1 MAMTMDS
8 DSNQA
13 ATAYDQAIA
22 DYRQTVLIGFQQVE
36 DNKAALRILEHDALV
51 QHSAGAAAQK
61 HFETR
66 DSTLVSF
73 NLNNEIC
80 KFRRPIEN

>member
-1 MAMTMDS
+1 VFCSQLVHFDFDCTPS
-8 DSNQA
+8 VRRN
-13 ATAYDQAIA
+13 
-22 DYRQTVLIGFQQVE
+22 QVE

-61 HFETR
+61 HLETR

>member
-1 MAMTMDS
+1 MRQIWPLSPRFPTGKLQTAS
-8 DSNQA
+8 DNQ
-13 ATAYDQAIA
+13 
-22 DYRQTVLIGFQQVE
+22 
-36 DNKAALRILEHDALV
+36 AALRILEHDALV

-66 DSTLVSF
+66 DSTLVSL